1 MGNCYHG
8 DRDDKDILSD
18 VDPLNNIKSQ
28 NKPSNINNNIILA
41 KNDIIDNY
49 MNLINDK
56 NNETNIISK
65 TKLKLTVI
73 ESNHLREGG
82 EYIINSLGLLN
93 NQQNKKDGLTIFGDV
108 NVIINNKFYN
118 FIYIVKYSSRLY
130 FPSRRE

>member
-28 NKPSNINNNIILA
+28 NKPSNINNNIILE

-49 MNLINDK
+49 INPISDK

-93 NQQNKKDGLTIFGDV
+93 NKQNKKDGLTIFGDV
-108 NVIINNKFYN
+108 NVIIN
-118 FIYIVKYSSRLY
+118 IIL
-130 FPSRRE
+130 